1 MTSQPPA
8 AAAAPPPP
16 RQYDAKYGRT
26 VLLILAAMAL
36 MVTYVETMVL
46 PAFSNFESFFHVTEA
61 STIAWILSAYLLVG
75 VVVTPIFGK
84 LGDIYGKKRMLLIA
98 MVVYAVAVTL
108 AGFSPNI
115 GAALGLSRPDQI
127 YVLIAVRAVQGVG
140 MAMFPLGF
148 AMLPEVFP
156 PQRVG
161 QAQGLLSGMFAA
173 GAAMGLVGG
182 GYIAQTYSWQ
192 LTYHTVVPV
201 AVLVIILAFVY
212 IRESKI
218 RLARKIDFPGVL
230 SLGLGLTLLM
240 LGITEGAYWG
250 WTDFS
255 AVRFGGVP
263 WGVPEF
269 LILSAA
275 VFAFFLYWEPRAPS
289 PIVSFQSL
297 RERNILVS
305 NLNGVL
311 VGMAMFLLFTVL
323 IILGEYPSP
332 GFGLSE
338 LNAGLILVP
347 AVISMLVAGPF
358 LGRAIGKYGPKPVMV
373 IGFALIMVGPFGLG
387 AFHSTTYE
395 VGALA
400 IPMMVGNVAV
410 LISMSNVIVLSV
422 DPKTMGIQTG
432 MNQTFRNLG
441 SALGPVL
448 VTSILAS
455 YAFTE
460 QLGGLPF
467 QNYHTMGYQVVF
479 GLVAAIGAA
488 GLLLSLA
495 LRNFRYLADGSRSGH
510 PSGAPAD
517 GKPGA
522 GRAAAAAG
530 RDGQATGGQ
539 AGTHTVNPASR
550 EG

>member
-1 MTSQPPA
+1 LSTAVPPQ
-8 AAAAPPPP
+8 AAP
-16 RQYDAKYGRT
+16 RVYDAKYGRK

-98 MVVYAVAVTL
+98 MGVYAIAVSV
-108 AGFSPNI
+108 AGFTPNI
-115 GAALGLSRPDQI
+115 GAAFGLSLPNQI
-127 YVLIAVRAVQGVG
+127 YVLIAVRAMQGVG

-156 PQRVG
+156 PARVG

-173 GAAMGLVGG
+173 GAAAGLVGG
-182 GYIAQTYSWQ
+182 GYIAQNYGWQ
-192 LTYHTVVPV
+192 LTYHTVIPV

-212 IRESKI
+212 IRESQI
-218 RLARKIDFPGVL
+218 RYARKIDFPGVA
-230 SLGLGLTLLM
+230 SLGIGLTLLM

-250 WTDFS
+250 WTNFTSVKLDGIS
-255 AVRFGGVP
+255 

-269 LILSAA
+269 LILAA
-275 VFAFFLYWEPRAPS
+275 VAFAFFLYWEPRAPN
-289 PIVSFQSL
+289 PVVSFQSL

-305 NLNGVL
+305 NINGVI
-311 VGMAMFLLFTVL
+311 VGMAMFLLFTIL

-332 GFGLSE
+332 GFGLTE

-347 AVISMLVAGPF
+347 AVISMLVTGPF
-358 LGRAIGKYGPKPVMV
+358 LGRAISKYGPKPIMNL
-373 IGFALIMVGPFGLG
+373 GFALITLGGLG
-387 AFHSTTYE
+387 LAAFNRSTLE
-395 VGALA
+395 VGVIA

-455 YAFTE
+455 YAFT
-460 QLGGLPF
+460 QTLGGLAF
-467 QNYHTMGYQVVF
+467 QNYNITGYQVVF
-479 GLVAAIGAA
+479 GLIAAIGAV
-488 GLLLSLA
+488 GLVLSLA
-495 LRNFRYLADGSRSGH
+495 LKNFRFLADGSRFGH
-510 PSGAPAD
+510 ASGAPVEK
-517 GKPGA
+517 GVP
-522 GRAAAAAG
+522 
-530 RDGQATGGQ
+530 
-539 AGTHTVNPASR
+539 NPAPVAHATA
-550 EG
+550 EPAADPPKKD

>member
-1 MTSQPPA
+1 MHAQQ
-8 AAAAPPPP
+8 
-16 RQYDAKYGRT
+16 QYDPKYARR
-26 VLLILAAMAL
+26 VLLILAGMAL

-84 LGDIYGKKRMLLIA
+84 LGDIFGKKRMLLIA
-98 MVVYAVAVTL
+98 MLVYAVAVSL

-115 GAALGLSRPDQI
+115 GAVFGLSRPDQI
-127 YVLIAVRAVQGVG
+127 YVLIGVRAVQGVG

-156 PQRVG
+156 PARVG

-173 GAAMGLVGG
+173 GAAAGLVGG
-182 GYIAQTYSWQ
+182 GYIAQTYGWQ
-192 LTYHTVVPV
+192 LTYHTVIPI
-201 AVLVIILAFVY
+201 AGLVIILAFMY

-218 RLARKIDFPGVL
+218 RLARKIDFPGVA
-230 SLGLGLTLLM
+230 SLGVGLTLLM

-250 WTDFS
+250 WTNFAS
-255 AVRFGGVP
+255 VMLSGIS

-269 LILSAA
+269 FILAA
-275 VFAFFLYWEPRAPS
+275 IAFGFFVYWEPRAPS
-289 PIVSFQSL
+289 PVVSFQSL
-297 RERNILVS
+297 RERNILLS
-305 NLNGVL
+305 NINGVI

-338 LNAGLILVP
+338 LNAGLVLVP

-358 LGRAIGKYGPKPVMV
+358 LGRAISRYGPKPVMILGFLLIA
-373 IGFALIMVGPFGLG
+373 IGAFGLA
-387 AFHSTTYE
+387 AFNRSTYE
-395 VGALA
+395 VGGIS
-400 IPMMVGNVAV
+400 IPIMVGNVAV

-422 DPKTMGIQTG
+422 DPRTMGIQTG

-455 YAFTE
+455 YEFT
-460 QLGGLPF
+460 QVFPGFVL
-467 QNYHTMGYQVVF
+467 QNYHLAGYQVVF
-479 GLVAAIGAA
+479 SLVGVIGLI

-495 LRNFRYLADGSRSGH
+495 LRNFRYLADGTRSGH
-510 PSGAPAD
+510 PSAAPVAEE
-517 GKPGA
+517 KPMA
-522 GRAAAAAG
+522 PTPRL
-530 RDGQATGGQ
+530 
-539 AGTHTVNPASR
+539 AS
-550 EG
+550 

>member
-1 MTSQPPA
+1 MNATA
-8 AAAAPPPP
+8 ATAAPPVSSLDP
-16 RQYDAKYGRT
+16 RYART
-26 VLLILAAMAL
+26 VLAILAAMAL

-84 LGDIYGKKRMLLIA
+84 LGDIYGKKRMLLVA
-98 MVVYAVAVTL
+98 MGVYAVAVSV
-108 AGFSPNI
+108 AGFTPQI
-115 GAALGLSRPDQI
+115 GGAFGLSRPDQI
-127 YVLIAVRAVQGVG
+127 FVLIGVRAIQGVG

-156 PQRVG
+156 PAKVG
-161 QAQGLLSGMFAA
+161 QAQGILSGMFAA

-182 GYIAQTYSWQ
+182 GWIAQNYGWQ
-192 LTYHTVVPV
+192 LTYHTVIPV
-201 AVLVIILAFVY
+201 AVLVFILAAVF
-212 IRESKI
+212 IHESRI
-218 RLARKIDFPGVL
+218 RLARKIDFPGVV
-230 SLGLGLTLLM
+230 SLGVGLTFLM

-250 WTDFS
+250 WGNFS
-255 AVRFGGVP
+255 AVTFGSIP

-269 LILSAA
+269 FLLSLAA
-275 VFAFFLYWEPRAPS
+275 FAFFLYWEPRAPS

-297 RERNILVS
+297 KQRNILVS
-305 NLNGVL
+305 NVNGVF

-347 AVISMLVAGPF
+347 AVIGMMATGPF
-358 LGRAIGKYGPKPVMV
+358 LGRAISRFGPKPVMV
-373 IGFALIMVGPFGLG
+373 LGFVLIV
-387 AFHSTTYE
+387 
-395 VGALA
+395 VGALLLA
-400 IPMMVGNVAV
+400 VFNRTTYQVAVFAVPIMIGNLAV

-441 SALGPVL
+441 SAIGPVL

-455 YAFTE
+455 YAFSEGFPGFT
-460 QLGGLPF
+460 F
-467 QNYHTMGYQVVF
+467 QNYHVLGYQFVF
-479 GLVAAIGAA
+479 GLTAAIGVIGA
-488 GLLLSLA
+488 LLALQ
-495 LRNFRYLADGSRSGH
+495 LRNFRFLADGSRSGH
-510 PSGAPAD
+510 PSGAPIVPAEE
-517 GKPGA
+517 PAPVVSA
-522 GRAAAAAG
+522 G
-530 RDGQATGGQ
+530 
-539 AGTHTVNPASR
+539 PP
-550 EG
+550 